1 LRAYLALLPLALAPL
16 AVLSWAPVAAAADC
30 RLPGVETATRLT
42 EKRGTIRFSNGFSGK
57 QLEAKRRRAGGAASE
72 ADWHPVGLMGRDL
85 KWEFR
90 VQVQGQ
96 RLAKGFCV
104 ALKDAELTI
113 GYDRIDVYVDRRYR
127 PGTCQYDV
135 ILEHENQHVRNFQD
149 TLAGYLPDI
158 RARLADEA
166 AGAVPQVAGSMST
179 GARYFVNY
187 LRDRLTPMIER
198 MQRDM
203 AVADARLD
211 TPDSYR
217 ATQARCDGW

>member
-1 LRAYLALLPLALAPL
+1 MAAILDAPAL
-16 AVLSWAPVAAAADC
+16 AADC
-30 RLPGVETATRLT
+30 RLPGVEATTRLT
-42 EKRGTIRFSNGFSGK
+42 EKRGTVRFSNGFSGK
-57 QLEAKRRRAGGAASE
+57 QLEAKRRRAGGAAAQ

-104 ALKDAELTI
+104 GLKDAELTI

-127 PGTCQYDV
+127 PGSCQYDV

-149 TLAGYLPDI
+149 TLALYLPEI

-166 AGAVPQVAGSMST
+166 ATAVPQVAGSMST
-179 GARYFVNY
+179 GARYFVNL
-187 LRDRLTPMIER
+187 LRDRPTPLIEH

-203 AVADARLD
+203 AAADARLD
-211 TPDSYR
+211 TADSYP

>member
-1 LRAYLALLPLALAPL
+1 MRPCLALLPLALTVL
-16 AVLSWAPVAAAADC
+16 TAVSWTPAQAADC
-30 RLPGVETATRLT
+30 RLPGVETTTRLT
-42 EKRGTIRFSNGFSGK
+42 EKRGSIRFSNGFSGK
-57 QLEAKRRRAGGAASE
+57 QLEAKRRRAGGAAAQ

-90 VQVQGQ
+90 VKVQGQ
-96 RLAKGFCV
+96 RLKRGFCV
-104 ALKDAELTI
+104 GLKDAELTI

-135 ILEHENQHVRNFQD
+135 ILEHENQHVRNFRD
-149 TLAGYLPDI
+149 TLASYIPDI

-166 AGAVPQVAGSMST
+166 AAAPPQVTGSMNS
-179 GARYFVNY
+179 GARYFVNL
-187 LRDRLTPMIER
+187 LRDRLTPLIER

-203 AVADARLD
+203 AAADARLD
-211 TPDSYR
+211 TVDSYR

>member
-1 LRAYLALLPLALAPL
+1 MRPCLVLLPLTLMLLGTVPWTPAR
-16 AVLSWAPVAAAADC
+16 AADC
-30 RLPGVETATRLT
+30 RLPGVETTTRLT
-42 EKRGTIRFSNGFSGK
+42 EKRGAVRFSNGFSGR
-57 QLEAKRRRAGGAASE
+57 QLEAKRRRAGGAAAQ

-96 RLAKGFCV
+96 RLANGFCV
-104 ALKDAELTI
+104 GLKDAELTI

-149 TLAGYLPDI
+149 TLARYLPDI

-166 AGAVPQVAGSMST
+166 AATVPQAAGSMST
-179 GARYFVNY
+179 GARYFVNL
-187 LRDRLTPMIER
+187 LRDRLTPLIER
-198 MQRDM
+198 MQQDM
-203 AVADARLD
+203 ATADARLD
-211 TPDSYR
+211 TADSYR